1 MPSRAD
7 PQWWGC
13 RWVGS
18 LWLVLSVSYT
28 HLDVYKRQF
37 KVTIELNLF
46 VNRVL
51 VFSDVLVHVRPR
63 CQMLARPWPL
73 A

>member
-1 MPSRAD
+1 MHPPVELKPFGFQVFRAKQVPVD
-7 PQWWGC
+7 RMRRLNQQW
-13 RWVGS
+13 S
-18 LWLVLSVSYT
+18 
-28 HLDVYKRQF
+28 F

-51 VFSDVLVHVRPR
+51 VFSDVLVHDRRR
-63 CQMLARPWPL
+63 CQMLARPGPL